1 MDIKGRIKLTIHQT
15 FLGKRGSIQA
25 PIYLTKMHCRVIKM
39 ASIVGVT
46 FKPTKHLLKMK
57 FIDENMLIL
66 NRSQSTNKRAVSH
79 INKPSRII
87 YECIRSF
94 MNPSPAVGCPY
105 YLAT

>member
-25 PIYLTKMHCRVIKM
+25 PIYLTKMHCYSRVLKM

-79 INKPSRII
+79 TKKPSRI
-87 YECIRSF
+87 
-94 MNPSPAVGCPY
+94 V
-105 YLAT
+105 